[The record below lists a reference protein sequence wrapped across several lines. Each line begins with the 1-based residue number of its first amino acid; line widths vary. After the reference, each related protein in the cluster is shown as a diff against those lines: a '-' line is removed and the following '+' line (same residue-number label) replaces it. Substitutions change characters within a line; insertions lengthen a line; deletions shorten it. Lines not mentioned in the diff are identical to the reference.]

1 MPKTRIYFILLVSCL
16 IPLSFW
22 AHANTAQTSV
32 TEVRYNLSAQ
42 FIDPKQAYY
51 ISLLKLAMDKS
62 EPKYGPY
69 KMTPVEIEM
78 PQSRTIKL
86 VESEQ
91 HLDIVWTMTS
101 IAREHHLQ
109 AVYIPLLKGLMG
121 YRIGIIRQGDQA
133 RFDQVDSI
141 NAFKQIIIGQ
151 GIDWPDT
158 EILQQNGFK
167 VVSGSASKLLAML
180 FKARFDYF
188 PRAIHEP
195 WDELRRSDD
204 IVLEQCLLLR
214 YASPIYF
221 FVNKK
226 NTLLAE
232 RIEYGLRLAIN
243 DGSFDKLFYNH
254 PITEGVIAK
263 AELDKRIEFAIN
275 NPLLSP
281 KSAELLKESQL
292 WLTALEKI
300 SPTTS
305 LN

>member
-22 AHANTAQTSV
+22 VHANTAQASV
-32 TEVRYNLSAQ
+32 TEVRYNLSVQ
-42 FIDPKQAYY
+42 FVDPKQAYY
-51 ISLLKLAMDKS
+51 ISLLEMAMSKS

-69 KMTPVEIEM
+69 KMTPVVIEM
-78 PQSRTIKL
+78 PQGRTIKL

-101 IAREHHLQ
+101 IERENQLQ

-121 YRIGIIRQGDQA
+121 YRIGIIRKGDQA
-133 RFDQVDSI
+133 RFNQIDSI
-141 NAFKQIIIGQ
+141 KALKHIIIGQ
-151 GIDWPDT
+151 GSDWPDT

-167 VVSGSASKLLAML
+167 VVSGSASQLLAML
-180 FKARFDYF
+180 SKARFDYF

-195 WDELRRSDD
+195 WDELARSDD
-204 IVLEQCLLLR
+204 IELEQHLLLR

-300 SPTTS
+300 SPTIP